1 MGALH
6 STGGAQVGSQEILPQ
21 ETNQPPAPSSTS
33 NPCQICG
40 GIDGSCGIEPSA
52 ALCNY
57 QPENGPWEGDH
68 RKGRDGR
75 YWNFTGRDS
84 NNRACFRLHRFSDYD
99 PRNLED
105 VRGHLRE
112 AIEEGLSAS
121 ELQQLV
127 AQLAKKTDQPVLAVK
142 GIADAIRTEQRQ
154 AAEVHAEAL
163 ALAAE
168 ADRQEI
174 GQQLTPAFLLPA
186 KIAAAIETRT
196 RYLPTDGPSA
206 VVPFLAAVAGL
217 VKLGT
222 QVEGCAVAGY
232 RVQVILFACLVGR
245 SGAKKTP
252 VGGLLVDAP
261 TQALRV
267 ELAAANQRD
276 HEQWEQAS
284 RNPQK
289 GEPKPPEPRGK
300 ALRATEY
307 TGEALTDQLQVQE
320 AAGLGLLIYRDELA
334 GLFASLN
341 QYKGGRGADE
351 QQLLELFDGGGL
363 TSLRISGSRYYS
375 RSQVSIYGSTQP
387 EVLRQLVANGDAS
400 GLWAR
405 FLFVPLPERAVPL
418 PMATNPAEVAA
429 VEAAAQTL
437 ADACRAVYQLA
448 PQTYRLAPEAAQR
461 FAAYEL
467 NRQRAAL
474 ATTIG
479 AQSALYGKSAGK
491 VLRIAGLLHL
501 LQIAAGEISSSRE
514 PIAADTIDRAAALV
528 DHLDAWALSLHA
540 EVAAGGIGQL
550 MRKIHR
556 TAEAAGG
563 PIRWKEVQNKLSPA
577 ERGKT
582 DAAAAA
588 EAMRALAVAGY
599 GEVEQGQRGG
609 LSYRAT
615 GPLPGR

>member
-1 MGALH
+1 MGALPL
-6 STGGAQVGSQEILPQ
+6 TGGAQGCSTTILPLPA
-21 ETNQPPAPSSTS
+21 TVPPSTTA
-33 NPCQICG
+33 NPCPNCRNTE
-40 GIDGSCGIEPSA
+40 GSCGVDHNHTGILCSADPPRDGWGQEPRR
-52 ALCNY
+52 
-57 QPENGPWEGDH
+57 GH
-68 RKGRDGR
+68 DGR
-75 YWNFTGRDS
+75 YWIYRGKSDCGRS
-84 NNRACFRLHRFSDYD
+84 QFGPYRFRDHD

-112 AIEEGLSAS
+112 AIDDGVGPS
-121 ELQQLV
+121 ELQKLV
-127 AQLAKKTDQPVLAVK
+127 AQLAAKTKEHPLTVQR
-142 GIADAIRTEQRQ
+142 IAEAISKEERQ
-154 AAEVHAEAL
+154 AAEVQAEAL

-222 QVEGCAVAGY
+222 QVEASAVAGY
-232 RVQVILFACLVGR
+232 RVPVNLFGCLVGR
-245 SGAKKTP
+245 SGAKKSP
-252 VGGLLVDAP
+252 VGTLLVEAP
-261 TQALRV
+261 THALRT

-289 GEPKPPEPRGK
+289 GEPKPPEPRAK

-320 AAGLGLLIYRDELA
+320 AAGLGLLIYRDELS

-341 QYKGGRGADE
+341 QYKGGKGADE

-363 TSLRISGSRYYS
+363 ISLRISGSRSYS
-375 RSQVSIYGSTQP
+375 RSQVSIYGTTQP
-387 EVLRQLVANGDAS
+387 EVLRQLVADGDAS

-418 PMATNPAEVAA
+418 PMATSPAEVAA
-429 VEAAAQTL
+429 VEAAVQTL

-448 PQTYRLAPEAAQR
+448 PQTYRLAPAAAQR
-461 FAAYEL
+461 FASYEL

-501 LQIAAGEISSSRE
+501 LQIAAGEISSRE

-563 PIRWKEVQNKLSPA
+563 PIRWKEVQNALNKT
-577 ERGKT
+577 ERK
-582 DAAAAA
+582 DQAAAA
-588 EAMRALAVAGY
+588 EAMRALAAAGY
-599 GEVEQGQRGG
+599 GEVEQGPQGG
-609 LSYRAT
+609 LRYRAT
-615 GPLPGR
+615 SPLPGR